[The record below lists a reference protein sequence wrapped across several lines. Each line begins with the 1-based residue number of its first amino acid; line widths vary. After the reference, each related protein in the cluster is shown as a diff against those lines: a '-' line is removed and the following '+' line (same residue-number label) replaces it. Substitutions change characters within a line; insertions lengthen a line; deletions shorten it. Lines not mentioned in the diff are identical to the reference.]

1 MSRIGSYMVLLL
13 LGAVVL
19 LSLRVRHLQQE
30 KTRLEDNQKM
40 LLSDVQYYKTSDS
53 LNAAGVNRL
62 VLTNKEFKKYNAD
75 LKKTVENLK
84 LKVRRLQSVSQTAIS
99 SVYPIRT
106 TLCDSILPDKIDTIQ
121 CVSYHD
127 NYVTLSG
134 CIENKEFSGL
144 IQSRDTLI
152 QIVHR
157 VPRKFW
163 FIRWGTKAIRQ
174 EVISK
179 NPYSKI
185 TYTKYIELRK
195 WK

>member
-1 MSRIGSYMVLLL
+1 MVLLL
-13 LGAVVL
+13 LAAVIL
-19 LSLRVRHLQQE
+19 LSLRVRYLQQE
-30 KTRLEDNQKM
+30 KTRLEDNQKV

-62 VLTNKEFKKYNAD
+62 ILTNKEFKKYNAD
-75 LKKTVENLK
+75 LKKTVESLK
-84 LKVRRLQSVSQTAIS
+84 LKVRRLQSVSQTALS
-99 SVYPIRT
+99 SAYPIRT
-106 TLCDSILPDKIDTIQ
+106 IVRDSILPGRIDTIQ
-121 CVSYHD
+121 CITYHD
-127 NYVTLSG
+127 NYVTLAG

-157 VPRKFW
+157 IPKKFL

-174 EVISK
+174 EVTSK

-195 WK
+195 KWK